1 MSEQLL
7 SFLVSLW
14 KYTAAAA
21 AAAWRW
27 QNTQN
32 GTRIRRWYSWTVDKQ
47 QENIYWS
54 WVHMSHIGVPCCHES
69 VPLLL
74 WLRLIALFFFA
85 RLLAS
90 AFDTHFSAHA
100 EAHAIEMGFWL
111 IKNVS
116 SRTSD
121 SSLLCRLQSFDFH
134 SHHMWISFSDFLFS
148 ALPSLHRHESLI
160 RIAF

>member
-1 MSEQLL
+1 MKSQIENIQQTTVWKCENENVLIDVITAEFASLMSEQLL
-7 SFLVSLW
+7 SFLVSLG
-14 KYTAAAA
+14 KYTIAAA

-85 RLLAS
+85 RC
-90 AFDTHFSAHA
+90 FCFSIWHTFLCSCRSTC
-100 EAHAIEMGFWL
+100 HRNGIL
-111 IKNVS
+111 I
-116 SRTSD
+116 D
-121 SSLLCRLQSFDFH
+121 
-134 SHHMWISFSDFLFS
+134 
-148 ALPSLHRHESLI
+148 
-160 RIAF
+160 